1 MIRGEWL
8 SLIFDTGPSGR
19 WTVGEAR
26 TVGEAH
32 LKAVKRGEILLGTSV
47 LATGGFLLWHHV

>member
-1 MIRGEWL
+1 M
-8 SLIFDTGPSGR
+8 IFDTGPSGR